1 MNYKVFFLTFF
12 LLHGLLYKS
21 SAQAACS
28 SVIDSSNR
36 KVQLTKLNNQ
46 EIKLIPANYATFSFG
61 FFCKKEMMV
70 DKWTVRPIRFRLG
83 SLEYCNWLEGK
94 LRYKPF
100 Q

>member
-1 MNYKVFFLTFF
+1 M
-12 LLHGLLYKS
+12 HGLLYKS